1 MATAFSSLRAR
12 LFALLLL
19 ALLLLLAPLAW
30 LSAREAER
38 AASED
43 LRRALYTRLY
53 LLQAEG
59 IQDEER
65 LLLELF
71 RLAQLFGGGVGFV
84 LREGEARFTQL
95 GDWPLP
101 PGLPAALAAE
111 GVYQGVFR
119 GTLYVALAQEGFAYG
134 LAVPLEGVSGLG
146 RRLLA
151 RYALWGGGLLL
162 GVFLLAA
169 LALSWALRP
178 LRDLEKALRARVP
191 EDLSPLPDPG
201 LAELRPVVAALNA
214 LFARVGRLLAELAE
228 KEEAARRFARHAS
241 HELRTPLTALKGY
254 LEVLRR
260 KDEPR
265 ALEGALRE
273 AGRMEVLLAGLLRLS
288 RLEALPPQRVPLDLR
303 AFLEAQGLEVQG
315 EGRVLAD
322 PELLALAVENV
333 LENARRHGRLP
344 VRAELSREGEGVWVW
359 LVDAG
364 PGFPEDLLPR
374 VLEPF
379 VHGGKGTGLGLALV
393 AAVARAHGG
402 RVRVENRGGAGVGLY
417 LPLAPLKVS
426 PGAPFGEGG

>member
-119 GTLYVALAQEGFAYG
+119 GTLYVALAQGGLAYG

-178 LRDLEKALRARVP
+178 LRDLEKALRARAP

-260 KDEPR
+260 KNEPR

-273 AGRMEVLLAGLLRLS
+273 AGRMEALLAGLLRLS

-303 AFLEAQGLEVQG
+303 AFLEAWGLEVQG

-402 RVRVENRGGAGVGLY
+402 RARVENRGGAGVGLY

>member
-59 IQDEER
+59 VRDEEQ

-84 LREGEARFTQL
+84 LQGGVARFTQL

-119 GTLYVALAQEGFAYG
+119 GTLYVALAQGGLAYG
-134 LAVPLEGVSGLG
+134 LGVPLEGVSALG
-146 RRLLA
+146 RRLLLL
-151 RYALWGGGLLL
+151 YATWGGGLLL

-178 LRDLEKALRARVP
+178 LRELEKALRARAP

-260 KDEPR
+260 KNEPR

-273 AGRMEVLLAGLLRLS
+273 AGRMEALLAGLLRLA
-288 RLEALPPQRVPLDLR
+288 RLEAHPLSPRPLDLR
-303 AFLEAQGLEVQG
+303 AFLRERGVEAEG
-315 EGRVLAD
+315 EGVVLAD

-344 VRAELSREGEGVWVW
+344 VRAELSREGEGVWAW
-359 LVDAG
+359 LVDSG
-364 PGFPEDLLPR
+364 PGFPEPLLPR

-402 RVRVENRGGAGVGLY
+402 KARAENRGGAAVGLF
-417 LPLAPLKVS
+417 LPLASLKVS
-426 PGAPFGEGG
+426 PGAPFREEG

>member
-59 IQDEER
+59 VQDEER

-119 GTLYVALAQEGFAYG
+119 GTLYVVLAQGGLAYG

-146 RRLLA
+146 QRLLA

-169 LALSWALRP
+169 LALSWTLRP
-178 LRDLEKALRARVP
+178 LRDLEKALRARAP

-260 KDEPR
+260 KNEPR

-273 AGRMEVLLAGLLRLS
+273 AGRMEALLAGLLRLS
-288 RLEALPPQRVPLDLR
+288 RLEALPPQRVPLDLPGGPGPRGPGGGEGPGRPR
-303 AFLEAQGLEVQG
+303 AFGPRGG
-315 EGRVLAD
+315 ERSGERPPPRQASRAGGAFPGR
-322 PELLALAVENV
+322 
-333 LENARRHGRLP
+333 GR
-344 VRAELSREGEGVWVW
+344 
-359 LVDAG
+359 
-364 PGFPEDLLPR
+364 
-374 VLEPF
+374 
-379 VHGGKGTGLGLALV
+379 GLGLARGRGPRVPRGPPSPGPGALRPRGQGDG
-393 AAVARAHGG
+393 ARPRPGG
-402 RVRVENRGGAGVGLY
+402 RGGPGPRGQGPRGEPRGGGGGA
-417 LPLAPLKVS
+417 LPA
-426 PGAPFGEGG
+426 FGSA

>member
-19 ALLLLLAPLAW
+19 ALFLLLAPLAW

-178 LRDLEKALRARVP
+178 LRDLEKALRARAP

-273 AGRMEVLLAGLLRLS
+273 AGRMEALLAGLLRLS

-344 VRAELSREGEGVWVW
+344 VRAELFREGEGVWVW

>member
-1 MATAFSSLRAR
+1 
-12 LFALLLL
+12 
-19 ALLLLLAPLAW
+19 
-30 LSAREAER
+30 
-38 AASED
+38 
-43 LRRALYTRLY
+43 
-53 LLQAEG
+53 
-59 IQDEER
+59 
-65 LLLELF
+65 
-71 RLAQLFGGGVGFV
+71 VGFV

-119 GTLYVALAQEGFAYG
+119 GTLYVALAQGGLAYG

-169 LALSWALRP
+169 LALSWTLRP
-178 LRDLEKALRARVP
+178 LRDLEKALRARAP

-260 KDEPR
+260 KNEPR

-273 AGRMEVLLAGLLRLS
+273 AGRMEALLAGLLRLS

-426 PGAPFGEGG
+426 PGVPFGEGG

>member
-59 IQDEER
+59 VQDEER

-101 PGLPAALAAE
+101 PGFPRLWRRKGSTRGSFGGRSMWPWPKGARLRPCGAPGRGFRARPAPP
-111 GVYQGVFR
+111 R
-119 GTLYVALAQEGFAYG
+119 
-134 LAVPLEGVSGLG
+134 PLRPLG
-146 RRLLA
+146 RGA
-151 RYALWGGGLLL
+151 LL

-169 LALSWALRP
+169 LALSWTLRP
-178 LRDLEKALRARVP
+178 LRDLEKALRARAP

-260 KDEPR
+260 KNEPR

-273 AGRMEVLLAGLLRLS
+273 AGRMEALLAGLLRLS
-288 RLEALPPQRVPLDLR
+288 RLGPFRPRGSPWTSGPSWRPRASGSRGGEGPGRPR
-303 AFLEAQGLEVQG
+303 AFGPRGG
-315 EGRVLAD
+315 ERSGERPPPRQASRAGGAFPGR
-322 PELLALAVENV
+322 
-333 LENARRHGRLP
+333 GR
-344 VRAELSREGEGVWVW
+344 
-359 LVDAG
+359 
-364 PGFPEDLLPR
+364 
-374 VLEPF
+374 
-379 VHGGKGTGLGLALV
+379 GLGLARGRGPRVPRGPPSPGPGALRPRGQGDG
-393 AAVARAHGG
+393 ARPRPGG
-402 RVRVENRGGAGVGLY
+402 RGGPGPRGQGPRGEPRGGGGGA
-417 LPLAPLKVS
+417 LPA
-426 PGAPFGEGG
+426 FGSA